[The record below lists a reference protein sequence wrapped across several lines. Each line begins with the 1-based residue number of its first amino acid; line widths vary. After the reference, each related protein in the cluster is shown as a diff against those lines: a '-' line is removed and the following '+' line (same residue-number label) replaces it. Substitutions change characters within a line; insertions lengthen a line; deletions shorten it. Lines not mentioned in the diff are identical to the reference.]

1 MRKKV
6 LTLNEVLRKK
16 FNDKNFKKGYE
27 EELKKL
33 RLGYKIT
40 QLRIKHGLTQKQL
53 AKKINSRQ
61 PVITR
66 IENGD
71 YLGYSIRTLQR
82 VAARLNDEYWERIKR

>member
-16 FNDKNFKKGYE
+16 CNEGYE

-82 VAARLNDEYWERIKR
+82 VAAACGTHLNIEFK